1 MDSTHSSSTNSLPQI
16 DKLTLDISGLSASST
31 SIPHSQ
37 QYRQQEQEQ
46 PLQQPG
52 LEPNPEATPIAS
64 NSWSP
69 PPPET
74 STFTTSNAMS
84 SQSQPV
90 LPTLEQIAH
99 NRATATPEVTS
110 PLRLPQPVYH
120 PDVEPRQ
127 RRPPPQPLRSS
138 SSRLRSGHRSQLM
151 TDIPSSA
158 DYYGPAGPSSASP
171 SSWSIAS
178 SDTAP
183 SSASS
188 VIESRVRFERLPQ
201 GGHRHHLSAPKRQQF
216 LANQVRRLREL
227 LDGRRDKD
235 DHSPNSQSQLQ
246 PQQQQQQQHGQHQLK
261 PEVFE
266 HPLSL
271 LNEKY
276 QDLDTDSTGSPA
288 SSHRRRHSVKTD
300 FLQKY
305 GELQQIIGKG
315 AFGTVRISVKRN
327 FETGEEHV
335 FAIKEFKYA
344 HGESQKMYMRRLT
357 SEFCIASSLK
367 HTNVIQTMDLL
378 QLHGDTY
385 SEVMEYCAGGD
396 MHSLIAS
403 ANTLGES
410 ESNCFFSQ
418 LINGVAFLHSMGVVH
433 RDLKPENLLLT
444 SDGCLKIADFGNS
457 EVFRMPWEK
466 KVRSSTSIRGS
477 GPFIAPEEFTSET
490 FDARKVDMWACGV
503 IYMCM
508 RLGRYTWHEASD
520 GDPIWD
526 GFLYRR
532 DRYLSVGDLRSSGE
546 FSSQSQQQQ
555 PPHSQGSQHSQQSDQ
570 QQLQAHHIQHAPHHV
585 NLTSLEQ
592 VSHITLGW
600 PNYILDVIEHLLEPD
615 TRKRWQAIHVLDSE
629 WLQHI
634 DNCHPA
640 TRPAEQV
647 LDESEFQ
654 DDVHVNVCPSQ
665 RVGSKVVPE
674 EADVTGCKIVKEVRE
689 RRFGAATN
697 SGSVGDGGGVAP
709 V

>member
-1 MDSTHSSSTNSLPQI
+1 M
-16 DKLTLDISGLSASST
+16 AS
-31 SIPHSQ
+31 
-37 QYRQQEQEQ
+37 R
-46 PLQQPG
+46 
-52 LEPNPEATPIAS
+52 
-64 NSWSP
+64 SWSP
-69 PPPET
+69 PPPQ
-74 STFTTSNAMS
+74 SPTFHAPSLITS
-84 SQSQPV
+84 SQSHPV
-90 LPTLEQIAH
+90 LPLEQIAH
-99 NRATATPEVTS
+99 GPNKATATTPDLTS
-110 PLRLPQPVYH
+110 SPRLPQPSH
-120 PDVEPRQ
+120 QPDLEPRQ
-127 RRPPPQPLRSS
+127 RRPLPQPLRSS
-138 SSRLRSGHRSQLM
+138 TTHLRSGHRSQLM

-188 VIESRVRFERLPQ
+188 VNEKVRYERLSN
-201 GGHRHHLSAPKRQQF
+201 GGHRHHLSAPKRHQF

-227 LDGRRDKD
+227 LDGRRDRD
-235 DHSPNSQSQLQ
+235 DHSLNP
-246 PQQQQQQQHGQHQLK
+246 PPHQQQHGQHHLK

-276 QDLDTDSTGSPA
+276 QDLETDPTGSPA

-327 FETGEEHV
+327 LETGEEHV

-344 HGESQKMYMRRLT
+344 HGETQKMYMRRLT

-410 ESNCFFSQ
+410 ESSCFFSQ

-477 GPFIAPEEFTSET
+477 GPFIAPEEFTTKT
-490 FDARKVDMWACGV
+490 FDA
-503 IYMCM
+503 
-508 RLGRYTWHEASD
+508 RLGRYTWHEASE

-532 DRYLSVGDLRSSGE
+532 DRYLSIGDLHTSGE
-546 FSSQSQQQQ
+546 FPVAQ
-555 PPHSQGSQHSQQSDQ
+555 PHHQPQSDQ
-570 QQLQAHHIQHAPHHV
+570 VPHLQPHQLQHAPHHI

-592 VSHITLGW
+592 VSHITLAW
-600 PNYILDVIEHLLEPD
+600 PNHISDVIEHLLEPD
-615 TRKRWQAIHVLDSE
+615 TRKRWQAVHVLDSD
-629 WLQHI
+629 WFHQS
-634 DNCHPA
+634 DNCHPVS
-640 TRPAEQV
+640 RPPEQV
-647 LDESEFQ
+647 LDESDFQ
-654 DDVHVNVCPSQ
+654 DAVVAPVCPSSQ

-674 EADVTGCKIVKEVRE
+674 ETDITGCKIVKEVRD
-689 RRFGAATN
+689 RRSAAT
-697 SGSVGDGGGVAP
+697 SGGGSRNGSGGAIDKDGCVAP
-709 V
+709 VS